1 MRRVRPGGLLHPEL
15 LRAVARAGHGDW
27 VVVAD
32 HGLPIPR
39 GPQRVEL
46 GVRDGLP
53 TVLEVV
59 RALLEELVTESAILA
74 AESRTSSTAWHEH
87 ALRAF
92 NGLKVEYLDHE
103 RLKEGLKDSLI
114 VVRTGERTPYANVVL
129 VGGVDF

>member
-1 MRRVRPGGLLHPEL
+1 MHPEL

-39 GPQRVEL
+39 GPERVEL

-53 TVLEVV
+53 TVLEVA
-59 RALLEELVTESAILA
+59 RALLDEMVTESALLA
-74 AESRTSSTAWHEH
+74 SESRTASSAWHEE
-87 ALRAF
+87 ALRSCQ
-92 NGLKVEYLDHE
+92 GLEVGYLDHE
-103 RLKEGLKDSLI
+103 RLKEGLKDALI

>member
-1 MRRVRPGGLLHPEL
+1 
-15 LRAVARAGHGDW
+15 VARAGHGDW

-39 GPQRVEL
+39 GPQRIEL

-74 AESRTSSTAWHEH
+74 SESRTNSKAWHED
-87 ALRAF
+87 ALRSF
-92 NGLKVEYLDHE
+92 NGLEVEYLDHE
-103 RLKEGLKDSLI
+103 RLKQGLKDSLI